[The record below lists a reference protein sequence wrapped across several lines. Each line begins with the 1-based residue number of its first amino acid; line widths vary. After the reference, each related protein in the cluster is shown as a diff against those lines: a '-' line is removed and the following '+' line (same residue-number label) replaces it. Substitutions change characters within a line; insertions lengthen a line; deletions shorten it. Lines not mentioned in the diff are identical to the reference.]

1 MSDGDPCLDPNKI
14 RFRACFQIINR
25 IENMKRTAFIWFLVT
40 FNLFLL
46 LAIFPMQVG
55 KFLKEF
61 LFFAFSK
68 LALTQEALGGV
79 FSVNMRLFD
88 QSRNQLQ
95 WLFQTSVIF
104 VFFFYFIFV
113 TW

>member
-1 MSDGDPCLDPNKI
+1 
-14 RFRACFQIINR
+14 
-25 IENMKRTAFIWFLVT
+25 MKRTAFIWFLVT